1 MFIVAL
7 FKMSKNWKLS
17 KCTCTIEM
25 YTWIV
30 VEIPRSGVLYGNKS
44 EQTKTTYSKLYK
56 PHAHGAEQKMPGI
69 NAYI

>member
-30 VEIPRSGVLYGNKS
+30 VEIPQSGVLYGNES
-44 EQTKTTYSKLYK
+44 E
-56 PHAHGAEQKMPGI
+56 
-69 NAYI
+69 